1 MLVCRYRR
9 NAEVFAAHATSAAAM
24 HFISGKNA
32 IKRGSRYG
40 APTNTR
46 RRRTIQEIYMCLGAK
61 YFQRA
66 YRMSYESF
74 WKLHEKLK
82 EGIVLA
88 HKQYLEKMRRQ
99 RRARRSRSSVCGR
112 RRLNSPAPPPIP
124 NGKIESEVRLACA
137 LRYFAGGSPY
147 DIMAKYGMSHSEVM
161 NSVWYVVEASNTQSD
176 WYISY
181 PESHEEQLRIAME
194 FKDKSSV
201 DFEWCAGAIDG
212 IIIWMNRPTLKEA
225 AKVGV
230 DQQKFF
236 CGRKHKFGLN
246 CQAVCDVRGMF
257 LDISITHG
265 ASAADCL
272 AFENSELYKRL
283 QKGVLAE
290 DLILFGDN
298 AYINSIF
305 MATPY
310 PNTSGGSNDN
320 YNFYHSQLRI
330 RIECAFGMLVQR
342 WGILRMAMPIGITVK
357 KTIALVN
364 CLAKLHNFCI
374 EEVDAAAEGLRE
386 DDSHIQCSDSGYVP
400 MVTNNTIRDV
410 LGAEVQTPDSLIG
423 GGDNFDEVPL
433 SMRRDRTSA
442 SAEFTLPRTKLCK
455 HVEDM
460 HMVRPVSNRRY

>member
-9 NAEVFAAHATSAAAM
+9 NAEVFAVHAASAAAM

-32 IKRGSRYG
+32 IKRGSWYG

-112 RRLNSPAPPPIP
+112 RRLNSPAPSPIP

-176 WYISY
+176 C
-181 PESHEEQLRIAME
+181 HEEQLRIAME

-201 DFEWCAGAIDG
+201 DFEWCSGAIDG

-225 AKVGV
+225 ANVGV

-246 CQAVCDVRGMF
+246 CQAVCDVRGRF

-290 DLILFGDN
+290 DLVLFGDD

-310 PNTSGGSNDN
+310 PNTS
-320 YNFYHSQLRI
+320 
-330 RIECAFGMLVQR
+330 
-342 WGILRMAMPIGITVK
+342 
-357 KTIALVN
+357 
-364 CLAKLHNFCI
+364 
-374 EEVDAAAEGLRE
+374 VDAAAEGLRE
-386 DDSHIQCSDSGYVP
+386 DDSHIQCGDSGYVP

-423 GGDNFDEVPL
+423 GGDHFDEVPL

-460 HMVRPVSNRRY
+460 HMVCPVSNRRY

>member
-1 MLVCRYRR
+1 
-9 NAEVFAAHATSAAAM
+9 
-24 HFISGKNA
+24 
-32 IKRGSRYG
+32 
-40 APTNTR
+40 
-46 RRRTIQEIYMCLGAK
+46 
-61 YFQRA
+61 
-66 YRMSYESF
+66 
-74 WKLHEKLK
+74 
-82 EGIVLA
+82 
-88 HKQYLEKMRRQ
+88 
-99 RRARRSRSSVCGR
+99 
-112 RRLNSPAPPPIP
+112 
-124 NGKIESEVRLACA
+124 
-137 LRYFAGGSPY
+137 
-147 DIMAKYGMSHSEVM
+147 
-161 NSVWYVVEASNTQSD
+161 
-176 WYISY
+176 
-181 PESHEEQLRIAME
+181 ME

-201 DFEWCAGAIDG
+201 DFEWCSGAIDG

-225 AKVGV
+225 ANVGV

-246 CQAVCDVRGMF
+246 CQAVCDVRGRF

-290 DLILFGDN
+290 DLVLFGDD

-310 PNTSGGSNDN
+310 PNTSGLNVHLACWYRGGV
-320 YNFYHSQLRI
+320 FYVWQ
-330 RIECAFGMLVQR
+330 
-342 WGILRMAMPIGITVK
+342 
-357 KTIALVN
+357 
-364 CLAKLHNFCI
+364 LHNFCI
-374 EEVDAAAEGLRE
+374 DEVDAAAEGLRE
-386 DDSHIQCSDSGYVP
+386 DDSHIQCGDSGYVP

-423 GGDNFDEVPL
+423 GGDHFDEVPL

-460 HMVRPVSNRRY
+460 HMVCPVSNRRY

>member
-1 MLVCRYRR
+1 
-9 NAEVFAAHATSAAAM
+9 
-24 HFISGKNA
+24 
-32 IKRGSRYG
+32 
-40 APTNTR
+40 
-46 RRRTIQEIYMCLGAK
+46 
-61 YFQRA
+61 
-66 YRMSYESF
+66 MSYESF

-88 HKQYLEKMRRQ
+88 HKQYLEKMKRQ

-112 RRLNSPAPPPIP
+112 RRFNSPAPPPIP
-124 NGKIESEVRLACA
+124 NGKIDSEVRLACA

-147 DIMAKYGMSHSEVM
+147 DIMAKYGVSHSEVM
-161 NSVWYVVEASNTQSD
+161 NSVWYVVEATNSRID

-181 PESHEEQLRIAME
+181 PDSREEQLKIADE
-194 FKDKSSV
+194 FRVKSSV
-201 DFEWCAGAIDG
+201 DFGCCAGAIDG
-212 IIIWMNRPTLKEA
+212 IIIWTNRPTLKEA
-225 AKVGV
+225 SQVGV

-246 CQAVCDVRGMF
+246 CQAVCDVRGRF
-257 LDISITHG
+257 LDLSITQG

-283 QKGVLAE
+283 QKGLLDD
-290 DLILFGDN
+290 DLVLFGDN

-310 PNTSGGSNDN
+310 PNTSGGSKDN

-330 RIECAFGMLVQR
+330 RIECAFGMLVKR
-342 WGILRMAMPIGITVK
+342 WGLLRMAIPFGITIK

-374 EEVDAAAEGLRE
+374 DEVDTAAEGLGEDVVYIQSRE
-386 DDSHIQCSDSGYVP
+386 SGYVP
-400 MVTNNTIRDV
+400 MVANNSIREI

-423 GGDNFDEVPL
+423 GGDHFDEVPR
-433 SMRRDRTSA
+433 SMRRGGRASA
-442 SAEFTLPRTKLCK
+442 SAELILPRTKLCK

-460 HMVRPVSNRRY
+460 HAVRPASNRRY